1 MVTCI
6 SRTPTAKIL
15 CTLDYFYS
23 LYNRVDVSDRNP
35 WSVSSATGTYPAC
48 RSLANGLFWEKM
60 ISGGVKN
67 KNLYYAKE
75 LSERVFD
82 GSESLYDADVKSQK
96 IDVSA
101 FTFGVA
107 MAFVVDEALGR
118 HVSEDYWIY
127 TALFGRT
134 HTSEEAHE
142 VLWSFVS
149 TRRQCDIPH
158 TAMRLVFG
166 RRVYSLMIQG
176 MDFFNRVFRG
186 SNNCYDELVVAGSSH
201 VKAEFDQV
209 DACGR
214 VYPFMRLKA
223 ADFQDQ
229 DANKRGLAV
238 LGYERSI
245 MSSVPDKIDLD
256 KAYTLYKS
264 YVDDWLYYLYTP
276 HSTTFPK
283 AGVGNLPHTTDHE
296 INFLT
301 PALGNST
308 YSTHSCQPW
317 SVRPKDLS
325 FTLRDSTN
333 NKILALFYSPADALK
348 VLLTKSVSRAR
359 VYPVWILVFHSAVKA
374 VPGATNEDVVDAI
387 LTKNTYKSIFHL
399 IVANTVRTAYVY
411 GSGDAVEQVKDMKI
425 TPEMRRL
432 AINVT
437 YACCNYDWLDFC
449 LEAHRKG
456 YLGRPVAVVNGP
468 NNLIKFT
475 IAKTAVDEENGRYP
489 TVRHATTCLIRA
501 YTTNSPK
508 KCSGVITEETFIRA

>member
-1 MVTCI
+1 
-6 SRTPTAKIL
+6 
-15 CTLDYFYS
+15 
-23 LYNRVDVSDRNP
+23 
-35 WSVSSATGTYPAC
+35 
-48 RSLANGLFWEKM
+48 M

-158 TAMRLVFG
+158 TAMCLVFG

-186 SNNCYDELVVAGSSH
+186 SNNCYDELVGAASSH

-214 VYPFMRLKA
+214 VCPFMRLKA

-317 SVRPKDLS
+317 EETIQGYNRRVAVREIKAFVYKFLK
-325 FTLRDSTN
+325 TA
-333 NKILALFYSPADALK
+333 KVPAHIQRIVVSATAF
-348 VLLTKSVSRAR
+348 LTGSDELTIVR
-359 VYPVWILVFHSAVKA
+359 
-374 VPGATNEDVVDAI
+374 GEDVEGYI
-387 LTKNTYKSIFHL
+387 
-399 IVANTVRTAYVY
+399 
-411 GSGDAVEQVKDMKI
+411 
-425 TPEMRRL
+425 MRRL
-432 AINVT
+432 KYVQSFDAYNSLKLCGDQHFWMVCS
-437 YACCNYDWLDFC
+437 ALDT
-449 LEAHRKG
+449 LNRM
-456 YLGRPVAVVNGP
+456 
-468 NNLIKFT
+468 
-475 IAKTAVDEENGRYP
+475 
-489 TVRHATTCLIRA
+489 
-501 YTTNSPK
+501 
-508 KCSGVITEETFIRA
+508 